1 MPSSEEKRET
11 GLALMVIGWVFVI
24 FAFLVIFFHPAA
36 MKLGET
42 RFEIIAGCL
51 FVAGLVLNV
60 FGARV
65 RARNR

>member
-1 MPSSEEKRET
+1 VPSSEEKRET
-11 GLALMVIGWVFVI
+11 GSVLMVIGWVFVI
-24 FAFLVIFFHPAA
+24 FAFFVMFFHPAA
-36 MKLGET
+36 LRLGET

-60 FGARV
+60 VGARV